1 MTRIDTRGVG
11 CVPEISRAIPLRVFQ
26 LFKSERWNSA
36 VFEVVLCVAVGELH
50 AELVGSAAPTLL
62 RARLLRASSCVL

>member
-1 MTRIDTRGVG
+1 MIDTRGLG
-11 CVPEISRAIPLRVFQ
+11 CVPEISHAMPSCMLQ

-36 VFEVVLCVAVGELH
+36 VFKALMRPAIRELH